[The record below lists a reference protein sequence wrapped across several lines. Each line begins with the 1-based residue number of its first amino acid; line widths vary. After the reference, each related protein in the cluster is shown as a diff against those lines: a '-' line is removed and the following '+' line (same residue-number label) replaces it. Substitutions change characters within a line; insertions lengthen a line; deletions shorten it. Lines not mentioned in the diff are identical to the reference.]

1 MNVDSQK
8 LIVCDVC
15 DTLYRSNTTFD
26 FIRFVVE
33 KEKWVQRS
41 LLLLVVSRKSPL
53 FYFLVIAGKLF
64 HQDLI
69 RKVALRFL
77 KGKSKIDLDLL
88 AQQFYSDFL
97 ESRANMKVF
106 EKILTNGVTTTLLL
120 SSSIDP
126 VIATIAHS
134 NKLRFYSSELKWKQG
149 KATGTLRK
157 DMTGKKHEVVNKILS
172 EEHFNRLQVITD
184 NRSDWELVKLADER
198 FIVIKNESEKIF
210 WKSLDP
216 IFIEV

>member
-1 MNVDSQK
+1 MSEESQK

-26 FIRFVVE
+26 FIRFVVDRE
-33 KEKWVQRS
+33 KRVQRY
-41 LLLLVVSRKSPL
+41 LLLLMINRKSPL
-53 FYFLVIAGKLF
+53 FYLLVIVGTLF
-64 HQDLI
+64 RQDLI
-69 RKVALRFL
+69 RKVTLRFL

-97 ESRANMKVF
+97 QSRANKKVF
-106 EKILTNGVTTTLLL
+106 EKILSNSVTTTLLL

-126 VIATIAHS
+126 VIATIAHA
-134 NKLRFYSSELKWKQG
+134 NKWWFYSSELEWKQG
-149 KATGTLRK
+149 IATGILHM
-157 DMTGKKHEVVNKILS
+157 DMTGKKHEVVKRIIS
-172 EEHFNRLQVITD
+172 EKHFNRLQVITD

-198 FIVIKNESEKIF
+198 FIVIKNESEKVF
-210 WKSLDP
+210 WKSLNP